1 MSMTT
6 MNGSQS
12 AYIPDRQDI
21 IWIDFDPSLGKEI
34 RKRRP
39 AVVLSS
45 KKYSKVSGLTI
56 VAPITHASNNQLR
69 QLFLPVQ
76 MKSIEGYVNTLQFYT
91 LDYRKRNAEYVGM
104 LPTATFAM
112 AQQRIVSLITK

>member
-56 VAPITHASNNQLR
+56 VAVLRIQMESNL
-69 QLFLPVQ
+69 
-76 MKSIEGYVNTLQFYT
+76 
-91 LDYRKRNAEYVGM
+91 
-104 LPTATFAM
+104 
-112 AQQRIVSLITK
+112 